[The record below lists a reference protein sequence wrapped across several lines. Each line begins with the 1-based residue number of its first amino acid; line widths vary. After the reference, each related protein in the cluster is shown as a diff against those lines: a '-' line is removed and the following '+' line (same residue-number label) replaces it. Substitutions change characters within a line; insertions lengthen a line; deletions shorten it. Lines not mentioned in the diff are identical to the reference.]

1 MPRVILKYL
10 SGSRLYGVF
19 NENSDYDYRG
29 VFARVAAEYSG
40 LKEFDEEIRS
50 SSPDDLV
57 LYDLKKYF
65 KLLRGGNPNIV
76 ESLFVDEKFIISSTV
91 AYDKI
96 RDKRQIFFDKKTL
109 YNSFLG
115 YFRSQLGKINNHGKW
130 LENFPDVFRIV
141 GALIDSLKSR
151 EIDRDFIINH
161 FDKAVLSF
169 VEDGYEHEGSIS
181 LEDFVVKYGI
191 DRKKYTKPVL
201 SDFYNYYSLDNFT
214 QVHGINQEDYKE
226 LKFGKDSLILSPIS
240 GVGPSYAVKV
250 KIEEFNNLKKSIAD
264 LYSWATNRSGIR
276 GDTERKFGYDI
287 KHGYH
292 SVRLLDQIADLLEY
306 KEFNPTVTGDR
317 LSLLKDIRGGLVTYE
332 DFKNIVSTKLS
343 YAESLYDSSSLGSN
357 FSEEKIEELFFS
369 IIYGCS
375 IYEKK

>member
-1 MPRVILKYL
+1 MPSVILKYL
-10 SGSRLYGVF
+10 SGSRLYGVS

-96 RDKRQIFFDKKTL
+96 REKRQIFFDKKTL

-141 GALIDSLKSR
+141 GTLIDSLKSQ

-161 FDKAVLSF
+161 FDKAVLSLIG
-169 VEDGYEHEGSIS
+169 DGYEHKGSIS

-306 KEFNPTVTGDR
+306 REFNPTVTGDR
-317 LSLLKDIRGGLVTYE
+317 LSLLKDIRGGLVPYD
-332 DFKNIVSTKLS
+332 DFKSIVSTKLS
-343 YAESLYDSSSLGSN
+343 YAGSLYDSSSLGSN
-357 FSEEKIEELFFS
+357 FSEEKIEGLFFS

-375 IYEKK
+375 TYEKK